1 MSGLVLSGG
10 TLVNALQGKRVYQP
24 IWQIIAI
31 QNSVP
36 GTSSSQLLVSD
47 GKQLSYNVALHPI
60 CHITFDK
67 SQWKNQN
74 SGKSAEDI
82 FTSTSSRYPFIK
94 VMEFMVKKGD
104 NTSVLFI
111 SKARLM
117 GFEKSNKGPDILRSR
132 DVEVIMDDGYN
143 VVTRS
148 KEGLKDFDVPG
159 IELCESE
166 QSSRYKE
173 ATYIEKPPIGLLDAV
188 TAASAIKN
196 NVWKKER
203 KLSQSEFIEGILAPL
218 GPQGLNLLTLCE
230 KCQHITYT
238 RDNSLSQF
246 KPPAKMLMENMT
258 NILPGVQVNYGYE
271 TCVCDEENEQF
282 RKEFQNKCMVVNQDT
297 SSGSERKVQCILVSK
312 DKEELEHRDTE
323 MAKLKLTH
331 SGDTESED
339 AIKSLVPVVRKE
351 VRVSSRLRLCEH
363 CGVEEKNM
371 TACRHCAKVWYCSAS
386 CKKANMSKHTSVC
399 RAYITVRRFVE
410 EKVAFARKLQEPEDG
425 CVTCGFWRE
434 TLEACTRCQKVSY
447 CSYRCRDKGAE
458 RHKPV
463 CEAFTVIQN
472 YRQRKL
478 EAKGQEVD

>member
-31 QNSVP
+31 QHSVP

-47 GKQLSYNVALHPI
+47 GENLKRLKVSQMTSEFSGKQLSYNVALHPI

-148 KEGLKDFDVPG
+148 REGLKDFDVPG

-203 KLSQSEFIEGILAPL
+203 KLS
-218 GPQGLNLLTLCE
+218 
-230 KCQHITYT
+230 
-238 RDNSLSQF
+238 
-246 KPPAKMLMENMT
+246 
-258 NILPGVQVNYGYE
+258 
-271 TCVCDEENEQF
+271 
-282 RKEFQNKCMVVNQDT
+282 
-297 SSGSERKVQCILVSK
+297 
-312 DKEELEHRDTE
+312 
-323 MAKLKLTH
+323 
-331 SGDTESED
+331 
-339 AIKSLVPVVRKE
+339 
-351 VRVSSRLRLCEH
+351 
-363 CGVEEKNM
+363 
-371 TACRHCAKVWYCSAS
+371 
-386 CKKANMSKHTSVC
+386 
-399 RAYITVRRFVE
+399 
-410 EKVAFARKLQEPEDG
+410 
-425 CVTCGFWRE
+425 
-434 TLEACTRCQKVSY
+434 
-447 CSYRCRDKGAE
+447 
-458 RHKPV
+458 
-463 CEAFTVIQN
+463 
-472 YRQRKL
+472 
-478 EAKGQEVD
+478 

>member
-1 MSGLVLSGG
+1 
-10 TLVNALQGKRVYQP
+10 
-24 IWQIIAI
+24 
-31 QNSVP
+31 
-36 GTSSSQLLVSD
+36 
-47 GKQLSYNVALHPI
+47 
-60 CHITFDK
+60 
-67 SQWKNQN
+67 
-74 SGKSAEDI
+74 
-82 FTSTSSRYPFIK
+82 
-94 VMEFMVKKGD
+94 MEFMVKKGD

-132 DVEVIMDDGYN
+132 DVEVIMDDGFN

-148 KEGLKDFDVPG
+148 REGLKDFDVPG

-173 ATYIEKPPIGLLDAV
+173 ASYIEKPPIGLLDAV

-196 NVWKKER
+196 NVRKKET
-203 KLSQSEFIEGILAPL
+203 KLSQSELNEGVLAPL
-218 GPQGLNLLTLCE
+218 GPEGLNLLTLCE
-230 KCQHITYT
+230 KCQYITYT

-258 NILPGVQVNYGYE
+258 HILPGVQGNYE

-297 SSGSERKVQCILVSK
+297 SSGSDRKVQCILVSK
-312 DKEELEHRDTE
+312 DKEELEHKDTE
-323 MAKLKLTH
+323 MEKLKLTF

-371 TACRHCAKVWYCSAS
+371 TACRHCAKVGSEFFRSGYRVLQIQYICS
-386 CKKANMSKHTSVC
+386 
-399 RAYITVRRFVE
+399 
-410 EKVAFARKLQEPEDG
+410 
-425 CVTCGFWRE
+425 
-434 TLEACTRCQKVSY
+434 
-447 CSYRCRDKGAE
+447 
-458 RHKPV
+458 
-463 CEAFTVIQN
+463 
-472 YRQRKL
+472 
-478 EAKGQEVD
+478 